1 MLKLMYITNNP
12 EIASVVQD
20 NGVDRVFLDLEIN
33 GKYERQGHLD
43 TVISRHSID
52 DIAKLRPVLKTTQLL
67 VRVNPVFDGSKA
79 EIDRVVNDGADI
91 IMLPYFKTAEEVEK
105 FLSIVNGRVK
115 TCLLV
120 ETPQAV
126 ENIDDIL
133 SLKGIDE
140 IHIGMN
146 DLHLGYKMKFMFE
159 LLCDG
164 TVEMLCKKF
173 KAKNIPYGFGGFASL
188 NAGTLPARYII
199 GEHYRLGS
207 SMAILSRSFFNA
219 SKFSSID
226 EISSVFK
233 NGVSEIREYERFL
246 QKQDDGF
253 FDENKSI
260 VAEKVKAIIE

>member
-1 MLKLMYITNNP
+1 MLKLMYITNKP

-33 GKYERQGHLD
+33 GKHERQGHLD
-43 TVISRHSID
+43 TVISYHSID
-52 DIAKLRPVLKTTQLL
+52 DVAKLRSVLKTTQLL
-67 VRVNPVFDGSKA
+67 VRVNPVFDGSKD
-79 EIDRVVNDGADI
+79 EIDRVINDGADI
-91 IMLPYFKTAEEVEK
+91 VMLPYFKTANEVEK
-105 FLSIVNGRVK
+105 FLSIVNGRAK

-173 KAKNIPYGFGGFASL
+173 KAQNIPYGFGGFASL
-188 NAGTLPARYII
+188 NSGTLPARYII

-219 SKFSSID
+219 NNFHSIE
-226 EISSVFK
+226 EITSVFK

-246 QKQDDGF
+246 QKQDDDF
-253 FDENKSI
+253 FDENKRI